1 MRITSREH
9 IAIVQAV
16 QAQDP
21 AAQIFLYGSRTDD
34 QALGGDIDVLLLSQK
49 IKFANKLDIMVS
61 LRQSLGERKIDLVV
75 FPDASK
81 PFAQVALEKSIHLN
95 P

>member
-1 MRITSREH
+1 MRITPQEQ

-61 LRQSLGERKIDLVV
+61 LRQSLGERRIDLAV

-81 PFAQVALEKSIHLN
+81 PFAQVALETGIRLN
-95 P
+95 

>member
-1 MRITSREH
+1 MQKPCLTVQVLFKPKLASTMRITHQER
-9 IAIVQAV
+9 ITIVQAV

-49 IKFANKLDIMVS
+49 IKFANK
-61 LRQSLGERKIDLVV
+61 
-75 FPDASK
+75 